1 MRFLIEAFWGL
12 IAAGLIFAASTAS
25 LVNIPFVYQG
35 F

>member
-1 MRFLIEAFWGL
+1 MKFIFEAIIGFLIACI
-12 IAAGLIFAASTAS
+12 IAIASTAS